1 MFQCNKLTTITSFKD
16 TQHVQLKMS
25 HLQTF
30 SGMGLAMVV
39 ANAIST
45 CNFTIVIAW
54 CLYYMYLS
62 MTSDLPWQ
70 YCSNNYNTPC
80 EWSPGG

>member
-1 MFQCNKLTTITSFKD
+1 
-16 TQHVQLKMS
+16 
-25 HLQTF
+25 
-30 SGMGLAMVV
+30 MGFAMVV

-70 YCSNNYNTPC
+70 YCNNDYNTPC
-80 EWSPGG
+80 ELLRGSRPRHVAAEYGDIRRMV